1 MASYDQLPA
10 TIAVASVRDITP
22 NMRRVTF
29 AGAGVAAYASDE
41 TRVPNIKL
49 IFPNPETGVLD
60 LPVVNDDG
68 SRLQWPDPAVRGRV
82 RTYTVRRL
90 DPVAAEMDV
99 DFVRHGDEG
108 LASAWAERARPGD
121 TIGAAAGGGV
131 TAPVADRYL
140 IVGDETALPAI
151 GRMLERLPA
160 SAVGTVFVEVDGPAE
175 EQDLI
180 APAGLEIVWLHRD
193 GAPAGT
199 TTLLTDAVKNHTFPD
214 VPGEKVFAW
223 VSAESAVVLDLRRH
237 LRNNVGMDRKST
249 LVIGYWKR
257 GVSETGYG
265 KAADHDRDFTEHD
278 D

>member
-29 AGAGVAAYASDE
+29 SGAGVAAYASDE

-49 IFPNPETGVLD
+49 IFPDPATGILS
-60 LPVVNDDG
+60 LPVNDG
-68 SRLQWPDPAVRGRV
+68 SPRLQWPDPDVRARV

-90 DPVAAEMDV
+90 DPAAAEMDV

-108 LASAWAERARPGD
+108 LASAWAERAQPGD

-160 SAVGTVFVEVDGPAE
+160 AAVGTVFVEVDGPAE

-180 APAGLEIVWLHRD
+180 APAGLELVWLHRG

-223 VSAESAVVLDLRRH
+223 ISAESAVVLDLRRH